1 MTFIILKSFALLV
14 LVSTECFYS
23 EFTSQWLSTTPKT
36 QPLEMTAIT
45 SPSSLT
51 GRTYIVTGGASGIGL
66 ATVKK
71 LLNLSATVHVLDRA
85 PNPPEITGGSGKVYF
100 YPGIDVGSRAV
111 VAEAFK
117 SIYDQTSEIH
127 GLVNAAGVSPS
138 GNYALEGEGWA
149 MEKDS
154 TYDHVM
160 DVNVRGTWNTT
171 CELLSY
177 AVSSGKIP
185 GKDKGGMSIVNV
197 GSLAA
202 VRGVPTMAAYTASK
216 HAVLGLTRTWGLEY
230 AQQGIRVNLV
240 SPGLIRTPLGMGA
253 VEGDDA
259 RAEAAKSIIAG
270 IPLKR
275 VGEPE
280 EIAGPIVFLLSDD
293 SSYMTGNDLHVGG
306 GLF

>member
-1 MTFIILKSFALLV
+1 M
-14 LVSTECFYS
+14 S
-23 EFTSQWLSTTPKT
+23 E
-36 QPLEMTAIT
+36 TA
-45 SPSSLT
+45 SLSSLA

-66 ATVKK
+66 ATAKK
-71 LLNLSATVHVLDRA
+71 LLSLSATVHVLDRA
-85 PNPPEITGGSGKVYF
+85 PNPPEITGGPGKVYF
-100 YPGIDVGSRAV
+100 YPSIDVGSRAV

-117 SIYDQTSEIH
+117 SIYEQTPDIH

-138 GNYALEGEGWA
+138 GNYALEGDGWA
-149 MEKDS
+149 IEKDS

-171 CELLSY
+171 TELLRY

-185 GKDKGGMSIVNV
+185 DKDKGGMSIVNI
-197 GSLAA
+197 GSMAA
-202 VRGVPTMAAYTASK
+202 VRGVPTMAAYVASK

-230 AQQGIRVNLV
+230 ASQGIRVNLV

-253 VEGDDA
+253 VEGGDA
-259 RAEAAKSIIAG
+259 RAAAANAVVAS

-280 EIAGPIVFLLSDD
+280 EIAGPILFLLSDE
-293 SSYMTGNDLHVGG
+293 SSYMIGNDLNIGG